1 MLSGL
6 LMTKRTSLIIAM
18 LLVYLLFATSEVL
31 AQKNQVI
38 DVHLPKTGEGRD
50 AYFVS
55 LLLKALNNIGYT
67 ANINY
72 VGDVSYK
79 RELKYLASGKLTL
92 TWRMQTNDR
101 DNNFD
106 RIDVPLTNGLIGS
119 RVLLIPSDKQK
130 QYTSLSSIEQF
141 RATGLVGG
149 FHELW
154 FDTKIWHHNDLPFIA
169 ITGPYVKLF
178 KLVASQ
184 NRGIDYFS
192 RSVIEVLD
200 EADLVPGLEIE
211 KNLLFKYDVD
221 FYYYLGNIDPDIK
234 IIIKKAILNAQSSGL
249 RDELINSYWGHLT
262 NRLSLDNRAKILLT
276 TPKN

>member
-1 MLSGL
+1 MTLRTL
-6 LMTKRTSLIIAM
+6 LILAV
-18 LLVYLLFATSEVL
+18 LLVNLFFTSKEVL

-38 DVHLPKTGEGRD
+38 DINLPKTGEGRD

-55 LLLKALNNIGYT
+55 LLSKALNNIGYR

-72 VGDVSYK
+72 VGDVNYK
-79 RELKYLASGKLTL
+79 RELKYLANGNLSL
-92 TWRMQTNDR
+92 TWRMQTSDR
-101 DNNFD
+101 DNSFD

-119 RVLLIPSDKQK
+119 RVLLIPSGKQK
-130 QYTSLSSIEQF
+130 QYTSLSSIDQF
-141 RATGLVGG
+141 RASGLVGG

-154 FDTKIWHHNDLPFIA
+154 LDTKIWHYNDLPFIA

-200 EADLVPGLEIE
+200 EVELVPGLEIE
-211 KNLLFKYDVD
+211 KRLLFKYDVD
-221 FYYYLGNIDPDIK
+221 FYYYLGSIEPDIK
-234 IIIKKAILNAQSSGL
+234 NIIKKAILNAEATGL
-249 RDELINSYWGHLT
+249 RDELINSHWGHLT
-262 NRLSLDNRAKILLT
+262 NKLSLDKRAEIQLT